1 MITKSL
7 AKYLD
12 EQIGKPLTLGDSINA
27 IRLCDELTLKEFA
40 EKLGISVSYLSDIE
54 HGRKFV
60 SPKKACEYA
69 EKLGYS
75 ITEFVRLALQDE
87 ANSFMRK
94 KGMQASI
101 SVNFDAIK
109 FA

>member
-1 MITKSL
+1 MTTKSL

-12 EQIGKPLTLGDSINA
+12 KLIGKPLTLGDSINS

-40 EKLGISVSYLSDIE
+40 EKLGISASYLSDIE

-60 SPKKACEYA
+60 SPKKAYEYA

-75 ITEFVRLALQDE
+75 STEFVRLALQDE
-87 ANSFMRK
+87 ANSFMLE
-94 KGMQASI
+94 KGMQANV
-101 SVNFDAIK
+101 SVNFDTIK